1 MKLHTIL
8 ITAAMLTA
16 STASIAQKDFSDLS
30 SRQRIQVAEQE
41 QLEAAVDTDFQN
53 LMERGHSLF
62 QEKHYLKAVRV
73 YEEARDKRPYNVYPK
88 VKIADIELS
97 MKDTLDLLKAE
108 EKKELAA
115 ERKRPQQKIEQE
127 KDERNDESPEERMKK
142 IDNWEENERKRME
155 RERQKKTDQ
164 PTPPGGGSEGDVKR
178 VSLEEYQKE
187 LAEKYPSGITE
198 ETLIEGNKTIVKRI
212 VVREGEG
219 NEYKRVEHNWGGVFY
234 FKNGD
239 AVTERVWK
247 SETE

>member
-1 MKLHTIL
+1 MKLYPL
-8 ITAAMLTA
+8 LFATALLTA
-16 STASIAQKDFSDLS
+16 PLVAEAQKDFADLS

-108 EKKELAA
+108 EKKEMAA
-115 ERKRPQQKIEQE
+115 ERQRPDRASAE
-127 KDERNDESPEERMKK
+127 KDERIDESREDRLKK
-142 IDNWEENERKRME
+142 IDNWEEKERDRME
-155 RERQKKTDQ
+155 RERQKSKEK
-164 PTPPGGGSEGDVKR
+164 PEPVGEMGGDVRR

-198 ETLIEGNKTIVKRI
+198 ETLTEGNKTIVKRI
-212 VVREGEG
+212 VVREGKG
-219 NEYKRVEHNWGGVFY
+219 NEYKRVEHSWGGVFY